1 MNRFNRNISY
11 GTSKDLVCKKEEC
24 KCIIIIKMINY
35 DDVAKENI
43 KNHNTNW
50 QQISVYHPYRILI
63 VGGSGFGKTDAL
75 FDLIKIQK

>member
-1 MNRFNRNISY
+1 
-11 GTSKDLVCKKEEC
+11 
-24 KCIIIIKMINY
+24 MINY

-43 KNHNTNW
+43 KNHNPNW
-50 QQISVYHPYRILI
+50 PQISVYHPYRILI